1 MTGWWG
7 VAGGK
12 GWVREPGT
20 GLDQSPPAVL
30 ERPRFIPSFFSS
42 PLLLPPTVNAA
53 LNSEI
58 AGRKLI
64 AANLRRVT
72 QVTAE
77 CRGS

>member
-1 MTGWWG
+1 MGR
-7 VAGGK
+7 GGFES
-12 GWVREPGT
+12 WELVWT
-20 GLDQSPPAVL
+20 GLPAVL

-64 AANLRRVT
+64 AANLRRVA
-72 QVTAE
+72 QVTAQ